1 MTVTTVATPVT
12 RRRIEIRVILAFLA
26 IYVIWGSTFLAIRTA
41 VLLAPPWFS
50 AGTRFFTAGVILY
63 VFARLRGA
71 GRLSLREWR
80 SLAIIGFLM
89 FFVTY
94 GALFWGEQYVPS
106 GITSVLESTLPLLT
120 VLLEVFVLRQQR
132 FRWRVMFAVAVG
144 FAGVALMLLRD
155 GGPGFPILPSIVILG
170 GSAAWSLGSV
180 LTKSLPL
187 PRSRTVAAA
196 AEMMLGGSLLLIL
209 SAVAG
214 ELHPFPAL
222 PAKAVLSLVYLITAG
237 SIVGFTAF
245 VWLLGRMPA
254 SKVASHAYVNPI
266 VALALGHFL
275 ASEEVNLRT
284 LFGAALVIG
293 SVFFTMREE

>member
-1 MTVTTVATPVT
+1 MTVKAVEIPVSHE
-12 RRRIEIRVILAFLA
+12 RIEIRVILAFFA

-50 AGTRFFTAGVILY
+50 AGIRFFTAGVILY
-63 VFARLRGA
+63 TFARLRGA
-71 GRLSLREWR
+71 SGPSLREWR

-89 FFVTY
+89 FSVTY

-106 GITSVLESTLPLLT
+106 GVTSVLEATLPLLT
-120 VLLEVFVLRQQR
+120 VLFEVFVLRQQK
-132 FRWRVMFAVAVG
+132 FRWRVMFSVTIG
-144 FAGVALMLLRD
+144 FAGVALMLLHHGR
-155 GGPGFPILPSIVILG
+155 PGFPILPCFIILG

-180 LTKSLPL
+180 LTKSLTL
-187 PRSRTVAAA
+187 PRSRTVTAS

-209 SAVAG
+209 SAAAG
-214 ELHPFPAL
+214 ELHPFPLL
-222 PAKAVLSLVYLITAG
+222 PAKAIFSLVYLITAG
-237 SIVGFTAF
+237 SLIGFTAF

-275 ASEEVNLRT
+275 ASEQLTLRT
-284 LFGAALVIG
+284 LLGAALVIG
-293 SVFFTMREE
+293 SVFLTMREG

>member
-1 MTVTTVATPVT
+1 MTVTQVSPSVS
-12 RRRIEIRVILAFLA
+12 RRRIEIPVILAFFA

-71 GRLSLREWR
+71 PRPSMREWR
-80 SLAIIGFLM
+80 SLAVIGFLM
-89 FFVTY
+89 FSVTY

-106 GITSVLESTLPLLT
+106 GVTSVLESSLPLLT
-120 VLLEVFVLRQQR
+120 VLFEVFVFRQQR
-132 FRWRVMFAVAVG
+132 FRWRILFAVTVG
-144 FAGVALMLLRD
+144 FAGVALMLLRN
-155 GGPGFPILPSIVILG
+155 GGTGFPILPCFIILG

-187 PRSRTVAAA
+187 PSSRTVAAA
-196 AEMMLGGSLLLIL
+196 AEMMVGGSLLLIL
-209 SAVAG
+209 SAVTG

-222 PAKAVLSLVYLITAG
+222 PAKAIFSLLYLITAG
-237 SIVGFTAF
+237 SLLGFTAF

-275 ASEEVNLRT
+275 ASEQITLRT
-284 LFGAALVIG
+284 LLGAALVIG
-293 SVFFTMREE
+293 SVFLTMREE

>member
-1 MTVTTVATPVT
+1 MTTTAVAAPVT
-12 RRRIEIRVILAFLA
+12 SRRIDVRVTLAFFA

-50 AGTRFFTAGVILY
+50 AGSRFFSAGVILY
-63 VFARLRGA
+63 AFARFRGA
-71 GRLSLREWR
+71 RSPSLNEWR
-80 SLAIIGFLM
+80 SLAIIGILM
-89 FFVTY
+89 FSVTY

-106 GITSVLESTLPLLT
+106 GVTSVLESTLPLLT
-120 VLLEVFVLRQQR
+120 VLFEVFVLRQQR
-132 FRWRVMFAVAVG
+132 FRWRVMFAVMIG
-144 FAGVALMLLRD
+144 FIGVALMLLRH
-155 GGPGFPILPSIVILG
+155 GGPGFPILPCFVILG
-170 GSAAWSLGSV
+170 GSSAWSLGSV

-187 PRSRTVAAA
+187 PQSRTVTAA
-196 AEMMLGGSLLLIL
+196 AEMMLGGSLLLIF
-209 SAVAG
+209 SAMTG

-222 PAKAVLSLVYLITAG
+222 PAKAVFSLVYLITAG
-237 SIVGFTAF
+237 SLIGFTAF

-275 ASEEVNLRT
+275 ASEQFTPRI

-293 SVFFTMREE
+293 SVFLIMKEG